1 MRFGIAFANVGPF
14 ATPQGA
20 TAMAEEAEGAGFE
33 SLWTVEHVV
42 VPREYASVYPYSPN
56 GKMPG
61 AEFVDMPDPLIW
73 LTWVAARTTTLRL
86 ATGIL
91 ILPQRNPLITAKE
104 VATLD
109 QLSGGRVI
117 LGVGIGWLEEEFR
130 FLNSSWEDRA
140 ARTEEYVA
148 AMRALWS
155 EEAPSFSG
163 GTVTFT
169 EAIIKPRPAAGSVPI
184 VIGGHT
190 RASARRAGR
199 IGDGYWPAKGDVA
212 TLVAEMRAAAEEA
225 GRDPD
230 TIEVTAGGAEV
241 QGGGQAAVDEV
252 GRLAELGVSRVA
264 IAPPTFDPSALGDV
278 LGRFGEDV
286 IAPTAAVGARG

>member
-1 MRFGIAFANVGPF
+1 MRFGLAFANVGLF

-20 TAMAEEAEGAGFE
+20 TTVAQAAEGAGFE
-33 SLWTVEHVV
+33 SLWTVEHVI
-42 VPREYASVYPYSPN
+42 VPREYASAYPYSPT

-73 LTWVAARTTTLRL
+73 LTWVAAHTTTLRL

-117 LGVGIGWLEEEFR
+117 LGIGIGWLEEEFR
-130 FLNSSWEDRA
+130 CLNSTWEDRA

-163 GTVTFT
+163 ETVTFT
-169 EAIIKPRPAAGSVPI
+169 EAISKPKPAAGSVPI
-184 VIGGHT
+184 VVGGHT
-190 RASARRAGR
+190 KASARRAGR
-199 IGDGYWPAKGDVA
+199 IGDGYWPAKGDTA
-212 TLVAEMRAAAEEA
+212 ELIAEMRAAAEQA

-230 TIEVTAGGAEV
+230 AIEVTCGGAAV

-264 IAPPTFDPSALGDV
+264 IAPLAFDPTALAD
-278 LGRFGEDV
+278 LLATFGEEV
-286 IAPTAAVGARG
+286 IAPTAAVGASG

>member
-20 TAMAEEAEGAGFE
+20 TAMGEAAEGAGFD

-42 VPREYASVYPYSPN
+42 VPKQYASVYPYAPN

-130 FLNSSWEDRA
+130 FLNSPWEDRA
-140 ARTEEYVA
+140 ARTEEHVA

-155 EEAPSFSG
+155 EEAPSFAG
-163 GTVTFT
+163 ETVQFT
-169 EAIIKPRPAAGSVPI
+169 EAICKPRPAAGSVPI

-190 RASARRAGR
+190 KASARRAGR
-199 IGDGYWPAKGDVA
+199 IGDGYWPAKGDIA
-212 TLVAEMRAAAEEA
+212 TLIAEMRAAAEQA

-230 TIEVTAGGAEV
+230 EIEVTCGGAEV

-252 GRLAELGVSRVA
+252 GRLAELGVSRVV
-264 IAPPTFDPSALGDV
+264 IAPLSFDPSAQADL
-278 LGRFGEDV
+278 LARFGEEV
-286 IAPTAAVGARG
+286 IAPTASVGAPG

>member
-20 TAMAEEAEGAGFE
+20 TAIAEEAEGAGFE

-155 EEAPSFSG
+155 DEAPSFSG
-163 GTVTFT
+163 ETVTFT
-169 EAIIKPRPAAGSVPI
+169 EAIVKPRPAAGSVPI

-212 TLVAEMRAAAEEA
+212 TLVGEMRAAAEDA

-278 LGRFGEDV
+278 LGRFGEEV
-286 IAPTAAVGARG
+286 IAATATVGAPG

>member
-1 MRFGIAFANVGPF
+1 MRFGIAFANVGLF
-14 ATPQGA
+14 ATPDGA
-20 TAMAEEAEGAGFE
+20 ATVAQAAEGAGFE

-42 VPREYASVYPYSPN
+42 VPRQYASVYPYSPD

-61 AEFVDMPDPLIW
+61 ADLVDMPDPLIW
-73 LTWVAARTTTLRL
+73 LTWVAAKTTTVRL

-91 ILPQRNPLITAKE
+91 ILPERNPLITAKE

-130 FLNSSWEDRA
+130 FLGSSWEDRA
-140 ARTEEYVA
+140 ARTDEYVA

-155 EEAPSFSG
+155 EEAPSFAG
-163 GTVTFT
+163 ETVQFT
-169 EAIIKPRPAAGSVPI
+169 EAICKPRPAAGSVPI
-184 VIGGHT
+184 VVGGHT
-190 RASARRAGR
+190 KASARRAGR
-199 IGDGYWPAKGDVA
+199 IGDGYFPAKGEIEV
-212 TLVAEMRAAAEEA
+212 LIAEMRAAAEKA

-230 TIEVTAGGAEV
+230 AIEVTTGGAAV

-252 GRLAELGVSRVA
+252 GRLAELGVSRIAVA
-264 IAPPTFDPSALGDV
+264 PFSFDPPALAD
-278 LGRFGEDV
+278 LLARFGEEV
-286 IAPTAAVGARG
+286 IAPTSSVGAGG